1 MESEVTDNNVAPGF
15 FVLNDLCF
23 KVLCDKWN
31 NLWWYI
37 LSLTVTKQKKRCTS
51 WFYWCSAIYF
61 VVFEYSILFPTFAF
75 FQNVFHLPFGD
86 KSIIRF
92 KAANSVQ
99 CISLNEFLEGEDIEV
114 TNVEKNRKI
123 HWYRYQKIVVI
134 NSVI

>member
-1 MESEVTDNNVAPGF
+1 MSRRSRITMWLPAFLFWMICASKFYVTNETTYDDISCLWQL
-15 FVLNDLCF
+15 LNKKNDVHLDF
-23 KVLCDKWN
+23 TGVRRFIVSFWN
-31 NLWWYI
+31 I
-37 LSLTVTKQKKRCTS
+37 V
-51 WFYWCSAIYF
+51 FYF
-61 VVFEYSILFPTFAF
+61 RPLLF